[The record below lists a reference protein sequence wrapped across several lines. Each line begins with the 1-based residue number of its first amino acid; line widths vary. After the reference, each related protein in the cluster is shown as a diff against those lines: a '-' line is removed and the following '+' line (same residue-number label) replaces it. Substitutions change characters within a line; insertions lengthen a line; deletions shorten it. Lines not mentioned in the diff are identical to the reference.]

1 MSLYLFK
8 VLNNESYDDSVDFEI
23 IPKQVLNDGNI
34 IVKVK
39 SDFNV
44 TNKIGSIQHY
54 HVLDTFQYIIINKKY
69 SIINDFTNIIIF
81 KFIKFIIS

>member
-8 VLNNESYDDSVDFEI
+8 VLNNDSYDDSVDFEI
-23 IPKQVLNDGNI
+23 IPKLVLNEGNI

-54 HVLDTFQYIIINKKY
+54 HVNKGL
-69 SIINDFTNIIIF
+69 
-81 KFIKFIIS
+81 